1 MCWGGFQPLGA
12 PEDPAVG
19 IARGRVRAA
28 AAAVTVAATV
38 AACGVQTPSPTPS
51 PTPATGGTLRVGVS
65 GDAAALREFAYV
77 DPAIPAFALLH
88 RCCLARTLLGYPGRT
103 TAEGGTVLQPDL
115 AVDAPTISG
124 DGTTWTFRLRQGI
137 HYAPPYQDVEVVA
150 ADVIRAVE
158 RHARVAPDTTTPR
171 PDFPYGFVAGAAE
184 FASGAAPTISGLS
197 SPDRYT
203 LVVRLTKA
211 FGGFGNIIADI
222 AWAPIPEAVAT
233 GHDDDLGRYWV
244 STGPYMFD
252 PYPSDAE
259 PTTITLVRNPSWDRA
274 TDPRRGAWVDR
285 IEVSAYGD
293 PATVYERIESGE
305 FDIGDWALTE
315 DLVARYRNDP
325 AVAAR
330 IRSTPA
336 EVIFWVPM
344 NLAAPPFDDVAVR
357 RAVNAIVDRA
367 ALRDLVLAGR
377 ARDRGPQPPGLI
389 ARHVFPESLTAGLLL
404 TYAPW
409 ASPGDH
415 GDLPRA
421 RAEMSLSRYDADGDG
436 SCDAAACKGIILPA
450 QDAAAGVSLRR
461 DLARIGIE
469 AEVVEVD
476 ETNDI
481 GLPGNRTPIQ
491 VNLFGW
497 GYNLTGTD
505 LAQLLHG
512 DPQFVDQDGFTF
524 NMSLVGATP
533 EQLNDWGYAVTS
545 VPSVDDLIDRCD
557 TEIGHLR
564 ARCWAELDQYV
575 TDVLVPWVPLFSGE
589 LAWLPS
595 SRVVAYSIDQS
606 LPSTWYALDQVS
618 LTPDAGE

>member
-1 MCWGGFQPLGA
+1 M
-12 PEDPAVG
+12 
-19 IARGRVRAA
+19 
-28 AAAVTVAATV
+28 VAATV

-51 PTPATGGTLRVGVS
+51 PTPVTGGTLRVGVA
-65 GDAAALREFAYV
+65 GDAAALKEFAYV
-77 DPAIPAFALLH
+77 DPAVPAFALLH
-88 RCCLARTLLGYPGRT
+88 RCCLARTLLVYPGRT
-103 TAEGGTVLQPDL
+103 TAQGGTVLQPDL
-115 AVDAPTISG
+115 AVDAPTVSR
-124 DGTTWTFRLRQGI
+124 DGTEWTFRLRQGI
-137 HYAPPYQDVEVVA
+137 RYAPPYQDVEVVA
-150 ADVIRAVE
+150 ADFIRAVE
-158 RHARVAPDTTTPR
+158 RHARRAPETSEPF
-171 PDFPYGFVAGAAE
+171 PDRPYGFVIGASAFAAGE
-184 FASGAAPTISGLS
+184 SPTISGLS
-197 SPDRYT
+197 SPDPST
-203 LVVRLTKA
+203 LVIRLIRA
-211 FGGFGNIIADI
+211 YGGFGHLLADV

-233 GHDDDLGRYWV
+233 GHDEDLGRYWV

-259 PTTITLVRNPSWDRA
+259 PTTITLIRNPSWDRA
-274 TDPRRGAWVDR
+274 TDARRGAWVDR

-293 PATVYERIESGE
+293 PETVYERIESGE
-305 FDIGDWALTE
+305 FDVADWALTE

-330 IRSTPA
+330 IQSTPA

-377 ARDRGPQPPGLI
+377 ARLGGPQPPGLI
-389 ARHVFPESLTAGLLL
+389 AHHVFPESLTAGLLL

-409 ASPGDH
+409 ASTGDH

-421 RAEMSLSRYDADGDG
+421 RAEMSLSRYDSDGDG
-436 SCDAAACKGIILPA
+436 ACDASACKGIVLPA
-450 QDAAAGVSLRR
+450 GDASAGISLRR

-469 AEVVEVD
+469 TEVADID
-476 ETNDI
+476 ETNDMT
-481 GLPGNRTPIQ
+481 LPTNRTPIQ

-512 DPQFVDQDGFTF
+512 TAQFVDEGGFTA

-533 EQLNDWGYAVTS
+533 EQLGEWGYAVAS

-564 ARCWAELDQYV
+564 ARCWAALDQYV

-595 SRVVAYSIDQS
+595 SRVAAFSIDQS
-606 LPSTWYALDQVS
+606 LPATWYALDQVS
-618 LTPDAGE
+618 LLPGAGE